1 MKVVAAGLAGGSD
14 ADAVHAEMRRNLIPG
29 GLLVPAGVTT
39 IDALQQEHFTLYD
52 ASV

>member
-1 MKVVAAGLAGGSD
+1 MNRRMFLGAAA
-14 ADAVHAEMRRNLIPG
+14 
-29 GLLVPAGVTT
+29 T